1 MCYAP
6 CTFGEEGHIDQLV
19 HDPPDL
25 VFDVFVLCILKR
37 FGPNLRLRELKK
49 NLEPGFLSHTIFR

>member
-6 CTFGEEGHIDQLV
+6 RAFGEEEHKDQFV
-19 HDPPDL
+19 HAPPDL
-25 VFDVFVLCILKR
+25 VFDVFVLCMLKR

-49 NLEPGFLSHTIFR
+49 KP